1 MKKWIA
7 LSMTAFAYLH
17 FEMREFITPLI
28 GPAIAKTPAVG
39 LIPAH
44 SFKRIAARRMMT

>member
-1 MKKWIA
+1 
-7 LSMTAFAYLH
+7 MTAFAYLH
-17 FEMREFITPLI
+17 FEMREFITPFI
-28 GPAIAKTPAVG
+28 GPAIAKTPAAG

>member
-7 LSMTAFAYLH
+7 LSMTAFAYLR
-17 FEMREFITPLI
+17 FEMREFITPFI

-44 SFKRIAARRMMT
+44 SFKRIAAPRMMT

>member
-1 MKKWIA
+1 
-7 LSMTAFAYLH
+7 MTAFAYLH
-17 FEMREFITPLI
+17 FEMREFITPFI